1 MYEYIWDQETGGL
14 LLTTNVS
21 KFSKEPRP
29 VYYKELDILGFD
41 EYWNYPKDDSAPLMW
56 AEANNYIYFG
66 RNVAKTKGGSL
77 YTKPEIVILDEPE
90 PNGEMLRYVNVPL
103 MCEKNRNILETLVQE
118 TIQKIYNTYMEY
130 RPKIDIYY
138 VAFSGGKD
146 SVVTLDLVQR
156 ALPHDSFMVLF
167 GDTQMEFSDTYDV
180 VDKIEKKCIEN
191 NIRFERAKSQYTPEY
206 TWNTIGP
213 PAQRMRWCCSVHKT
227 APQILL
233 LRKITDNPH
242 FRGMAIMGV
251 RAEES
256 VTRSKYDQLNL
267 GTKHQGQYDYYPIL
281 NWSSAELFLYIYQ
294 EKLIMNETYKKGN
307 SRAGCLVCP
316 MEAPKNSWFKS
327 QSYSGDSCDIR
338 CTSFYFDVIKNKTF
352 AHELSEDK
360 YKEFMNIG
368 VWKSRHNG
376 TKLSSPYI
384 NYYEERKGNN
394 FVIIIYNISTDWK
407 EWFKT
412 IGNFVFEKNLI
423 TLYCDNT
430 KYFIELLVENNK
442 HTFTVLDVGTT
453 QKDIYFLSWLKTV
466 LKKSAYC
473 IKCQICEANCPN
485 GFIHMTDDFFYI
497 DDNCTKCKKCYKVDN
512 GCVVATSNLQPKENN
527 KMNGSIDQYKN
538 MGIRFSWVSDYL
550 EEKDSFWE
558 SDKNDLGSQ
567 MISSLKAFLRHANIT
582 EKNKLTPFGEKI
594 ASYGADSVEAWALM
608 ICNLVYTPQF
618 NWWIMNIRFDHIYTA
633 TEIKDMLEGVVTSN
647 SIKNLISGYKNI
659 FDTNK
664 YLSSVLGVGIVT
676 TDKKG
681 KNTVL
686 VSAKRST
693 WQEPIPEVIL
703 YSLYKFAEACDGY
716 YQFSLSTLMDDS
728 IERNGIS
735 PTRIFGLDRE
745 KMIAI
750 LNNLST
756 HYPEYI
762 HASFTLDLETITLK
776 DEKTSDDI
784 INLF

>member
-41 EYWNYPKDDSAPLMW
+41 EYWKYPKDDSAPLMW

-77 YTKPEIVILDEPE
+77 YTKPEIVILEEPE
-90 PNGEMLRYVNVPL
+90 PDNGELKFVNVPI

-130 RPKIDIYY
+130 RNKIDIYY

-167 GDTQMEFSDTYDV
+167 GDTQMEFPDTYDV
-180 VDKIEKKCIEN
+180 IDKVERKCLEN
-191 NIRFERAKSQYTPEY
+191 NIRFERAKSRYTPEY

-227 APQILL
+227 SPQIML
-233 LRKITDNPH
+233 LRKITGNPH
-242 FRGMAIMGV
+242 FRGMAMMGV

-256 VTRSKYDQLNL
+256 VTRSKYEQLNL

-281 NWSSAELFLYIYQ
+281 NWSSAELFLYIFQ
-294 EKLIMNETYKKGN
+294 ENLIMNETYKKGN

-327 QSYSGDSCDIR
+327 QSYSGNPCDIG
-338 CTSFYFDVIKNKTF
+338 CTSFYFNVIKNKTF

-376 TKLSSPYI
+376 TKLSNPYI
-384 NYYEERKGNN
+384 NYYEERKGNDY
-394 FVIIIYNISTDWK
+394 VIIIYNLSTDWK

-412 IGNFVFEKNLI
+412 IGNFVLEKNNI
-423 TLYCDNT
+423 TLYCDDN
-430 KYFIELLVENNK
+430 KYSIKLHVENNK
-442 HTFTVLDVGTT
+442 YTFTVLDIGSS

-473 IKCQICEANCPN
+473 IKCQVCEANCPN
-485 GFIHMTDDFFYI
+485 GFIHMTEDSFYI
-497 DDNCTKCKKCYKVDN
+497 DEKCTKCKKCYKVDN
-512 GCVVATSNLQPKENN
+512 GCVVATSNSQPKETN

-538 MGIRFSWVSDYL
+538 MGIRYSWVSDYL
-550 EEKDSFWE
+550 EEKDLFWE
-558 SDKNDLGSQ
+558 SEMNGLGSQ
-567 MISSLKAFLRHANIT
+567 MVSSLKAFLRHANIT
-582 EKNKLTPFGEKI
+582 EKNKITPFGEKI
-594 ASYGADSVEAWALM
+594 ASYSADSVEAWALM
-608 ICNLVYTPQF
+608 LCNLVYTPQF
-618 NWWIMNIRFDHIYTA
+618 NWWILNINFDHVYTA
-633 TEIKDMLEGVVTSN
+633 AEIKDMLEGVVTSN

-664 YLSSVLGVGIVT
+664 YLSSVLGIGIVT
-676 TDKKG
+676 TEKKG

-686 VSAKRST
+686 VSAKRSM
-693 WQEPIPEVIL
+693 WEEPIPEVIL

-745 KMIAI
+745 KMVAI

-776 DEKTSDDI
+776 EDKSSNDI